1 MVHRAALALVLGI
14 VAGCSSAP
22 PADDPYSRTQLLK
35 DPAVEILYP
44 GATRLRPSGSERQR
58 TLEGGEIPATA
69 GYIFRMAA
77 DRAALGAFYDA
88 ELTRLA
94 WLPSRPP
101 ILGTGE
107 ESVVHQGWCKPG
119 MIFRLAFQ
127 LNSLPPEGGRYY
139 TAEVVASRNPCPY
152 PL

>member
-1 MVHRAALALVLGI
+1 MVHRAALALVLSL

-35 DPAVEILYP
+35 DPAVELVYP
-44 GATRLRPSGSERQR
+44 GATRLEPSGRERQR
-58 TLEGGEIPATA
+58 TLEGAEIPAAA
-69 GYIFRMAA
+69 GYRFRTTA

-88 ELTRLA
+88 ELTRLG

-107 ESVVHQGWCKPG
+107 ESAVHQGWCKPG
-119 MIFRLAFQ
+119 MIFRLAFK
-127 LNSLPPEGGRYY
+127 LNSVPAEGGRYF
-139 TAEVVASRNPCPY
+139 TAEVVASRYPCPD